1 MEIRSTNRARS
12 SSMVKREVYRTF
24 SQKAGSGPMLETSR
38 APSQENASGASLH
51 SRSRAW
57 DGPAYAAAGHFE
69 AFSSES
75 VLCML
80 QVMSVGLEPER
91 PPFWITNH
99 PQSFPIRTGSHDWAL
114 GT

>member
-1 MEIRSTNRARS
+1 
-12 SSMVKREVYRTF
+12 MVKREVYRTF